1 MDGWIGQS
9 GSSMWSRIAGMG
21 ATDPILALLSSP
33 SAAVQQHAAW
43 AVKGIAAAG
52 CLAIVNIYRTTVPL
66 ELIAVC
72 CCCCYYHVSRCCCG
86 SSLATGAESRR
97 VLADKAPHQALVN
110 LLSSPIAEVRKNGAL
125 AITAL
130 LTDSPANHKLM
141 LEANVIDKLLDLLSD
156 GNNMVQMEATTAFRA
171 VVVSRKGEIMDLD
184 SAIIRRLLALPV
196 QSNAT
201 EFQQLIRVKYGDDVM
216 SFITSSSTT
225 SSDDTP
231 TPGDPSASM
240 IDNCLA
246 RAFSLDRLAYWRCT
260 DCVTI
265 SALHDSCNTSR
276 NTSTIPTQLDPMG
289 PTSTIVLGSECCASI
304 GRVQVCTATDQAL
317 ECGTGSRSLLGQVCY
332 ATPCYNLLISGILNT
347 IAAYECAMCA
357 IEPHIGQT
365 LNCAS
370 WFGCRTFCCGTSSP
384 VRAVRLV
391 CTTGLLS
398 WPNAV
403 LSTRSV

>member
-66 ELIAVC
+66 ELIAVCC

-246 RAFSLDRLAYWRCT
+246 RALSLSLSLSIGWLIGGVLTVSLYRRYTTVATPVEIPVPFPPNWTQWDPLVQSYLEVNVAPASEEFKFVQQLIKRSNVALDQGRFWGKYVTQHR
-260 DCVTI
+260 VTI
-265 SALHDSCNTSR
+265 
-276 NTSTIPTQLDPMG
+276 
-289 PTSTIVLGSECCASI
+289 
-304 GRVQVCTATDQAL
+304 
-317 ECGTGSRSLLGQVCY
+317 Y
-332 ATPCYNLLISGILNT
+332 
-347 IAAYECAMCA
+347 
-357 IEPHIGQT
+357 
-365 LNCAS
+365 
-370 WFGCRTFCCGTSSP
+370 
-384 VRAVRLV
+384 
-391 CTTGLLS
+391 
-398 WPNAV
+398 
-403 LSTRSV
+403 